1 MIDINEVKRVYSLA
15 KLNIKEEELETMKN
29 KFNTVLQFANSI
41 MEVDTEGVD
50 MLEMVSNHNSVLRED
65 NVEKS
70 VDREMALKNSTDRE
84 YGYFRLKKVV
94 E

>member
-29 KFNTVLQFANSI
+29 KFNTVLEFANSI

-65 NVEKS
+65 IVEES
-70 VDREMALKNSTDRE
+70 VDRETALKNSTDRE

>member
-15 KLNIKEEELETMKN
+15 NLKIKEEDLEVMKD
-29 KFNTVLQFANSI
+29 KFNTVLNFANTI
-41 MEVDTEGVD
+41 LEVDTSNVE
-50 MLEMVSNHNSVLRED
+50 MLEMVSNHTSVLRED
-65 NVEKS
+65 EVEDS
-70 VDREMALKNSTDRE
+70 LDRDLALKNAKDKE